1 MTPER
6 KARLR
11 NIMRMAWDF
20 YRTARRAL
28 EDRAFGDCLRGA
40 WSMSRR
46 LAEAAGKLRNRKH
59 LRQSNSLIR
68 SPIARASGTDRLR
81 DHHAAYVTARFGG

>member
-20 YRTARRAL
+20 YRTARREL
-28 EDRAFGDCLRGA
+28 EDRTFSDCLRGA
-40 WSMSRR
+40 WALSRG
-46 LAEAAGKLRNRKH
+46 LAEAARRLANRKH
-59 LRQSNSLIR
+59 LRLSSSLIR
-68 SPIARASGTDRLR
+68 SPIARASGTNRLR
-81 DHHAAYVTARFGG
+81 DFNAAYLTARIGS